1 MITPQTAGAWAA
13 AACAVATLVLSLPAS
28 AGAEAAGE
36 HVLWHEG
43 FDRAPLELVDPFK
56 HDPALVARV
65 YSVEHEG
72 ADGFLHALH
81 DETTVHTPAV
91 HLGKVF
97 GTDGPPLDRVTALRW
112 RWRVL
117 RHPNVKGDP
126 WEDVAASLYV
136 VVSAPSLLHAGRGF
150 KLGWLAAPGRDD
162 TRQHGLLQVP
172 LLAAPAG
179 PDWRTAQV
187 DLCALYR
194 RTYGRCEGEHVEY
207 VGVTTDADG
216 TRSIASADYDDLEL
230 VGMP

>member
-1 MITPQTAGAWAA
+1 MTPQTASACA
-13 AACAVATLVLSLPAS
+13 AACAVVLLVLPLR
-28 AGAEAAGE
+28 AGAEGTGE
-36 HVLWHEG
+36 RVLWHEG
-43 FDRAPLELVDPFK
+43 FERTPLDLVDPFH
-56 HDPALVARV
+56 HDAALVARV
-65 YSVEHEG
+65 YSVEPEG
-72 ADGFLHALH
+72 GDGFLHALH
-81 DETTVHTPAV
+81 DDTAAHTPAV

-97 GTDGPPLDRVTALRW
+97 GPDGPPLDRVAALRW

-117 RHPNVKGDP
+117 RHPSIKGDP

-136 VVSAPSLLHAGRGF
+136 VVSAPTMLRAGRGF

-172 LLAAPAG
+172 LLSAPSG
-179 PDWRTAQV
+179 PEWRSARV

-194 RTYGRCEGEHVEY
+194 RSYGRCEGEHVEY

-230 VGMP
+230 LGTP